1 MTKKKIN
8 NLEQLLGRMALAAKS
23 GGQVSLD
30 DVLEVVGRRSF
41 GPLLLVPGIV
51 TVSPIV
57 GDIPGVPVLMGVFI
71 IVVAV
76 QVLMKRHSF
85 WLPGWLLRRSVK
97 STTLKKAVTKL
108 KKPARFIDRL
118 IKPRLAFLTGSAAAH
133 FMAVCCILIAAATP
147 AMEFIPTSANWAGL
161 AIIFFG
167 LALIA
172 DDGLLAL
179 LAFLFTLGVFGG
191 GAAYLLMSSG

>member
-1 MTKKKIN
+1 MTKKKIH
-8 NLEQLLGRMALAAKS
+8 NLEQLLGRMALAAKA

-51 TVSPIV
+51 TVSPLV

-76 QVLMKRHSF
+76 QVLMKRPSF

-97 STTLKKAVTKL
+97 SATLKKAVTKL

-118 IKPRLAFLTGSAAAH
+118 IKPRLALLTGPVSAH
-133 FMAVCCILIAAATP
+133 LMAVCCILIAAATP
-147 AMEFIPTSANWAGL
+147 AMELIPTSANWAGV

-191 GAAYLLMSSG
+191 GAAYLLMR